1 MRFPRHLGF
10 LLLGL
15 VAVPAQ
21 AQLQYFGKNKVEY
34 EEQDWRV
41 LQTRHFDVHFYAGE
55 AAMVHDAARLAER
68 AYTELAAVLGH
79 ELPRRIPL
87 VLYASH
93 SDFQQTHITPSMID
107 VGTGGITDLARRRV
121 FLPFNGSWGDFQH
134 VLTHELVHAFEI
146 DILFDSTQ
154 GDPLNPFAFAPPLWV
169 MEGLAEYLSRPQQDS
184 YTAMWLRDAALS
196 GRLLSLPQLEQVQ
209 DIRIYRFG
217 QSVFSYFAE
226 RYGSRRIGDLL
237 RALATSR
244 SLERAFEDVAGVS
257 LQQFSEAWTTAV
269 RRRHL
274 PELGQHQL
282 NREYATPVVT
292 RESEN
297 AGMLLVP
304 SISPDGRYLAYVSDA
319 GLTRDLYVR
328 DMEEGRSRRV
338 VHGEQSGDF
347 ESLRFFNASAA
358 WAPDGKTLAF
368 VSQSRGEDALNLLDV
383 QRRRV
388 VAKYRFGLDELQ
400 TPTFSPDGGELVFVG
415 LEGGQSDLYR
425 VRRDGTDLRRLTAD
439 RAGERD
445 PQWSPDGRK
454 LVYVTDDGEDADFEA
469 LRFGTWKIAL
479 LELESGRRE
488 LLRPFRTGAAASPVW
503 SGDGGSIAFI
513 ADPDG
518 IPNIYVLHLATSNVF
533 RLTDTVTGVGGV
545 LPESPAL
552 SWARGSDRL
561 VFSAFGNSGWDIFRI
576 DRPASVMRPL
586 EGAIANLVTKH
597 GATEAAGLVAP
608 DSMSAVSTVADS
620 VARDSLA
627 MKTVS
632 VDSIA
637 PSSVARDTMAPSSL
651 AWDGIAPASAARD
664 SSAAAGAA
672 SAALHPGAGMTSP
685 AAATTPPGVLL
696 PAPEAMDF
704 VERPYHAHLA
714 PDVSQVAGV
723 VGSQGGFGGA
733 SLIHFS
739 DLLGDHLL
747 SVGFGIYGSLK
758 DSDLSLEYLNRSGR
772 TNYQFGVFQHQRRY
786 GFLASAVAG
795 VEKQTYLGVRAAAI
809 RPFDKFS
816 RVEMSMQLAAVRGR
830 FFLGETLG
838 DGSVQELRSFAGPG
852 LAYVV
857 DTALFGSTGPIM
869 GRRLRLGLE
878 SGFGELD
885 FRTLELDWRQYW
897 SFGASFTLAARGY
910 LAGSWGA
917 TPQSFFL
924 GGANTL
930 RGYAYGALAGTHAGL
945 AGLEFRFPLL
955 RYLALGWPLPLEL
968 GNVRGVL
975 FAESGS
981 AWDSVWLRTSRAA
994 AGMDVDLGPQVA
1006 YGFGTR
1012 IDFGAYILRL
1022 DWAQLYDPR
1031 TGHTRRG
1038 SSVAVGADF

>member
-1 MRFPRHLGF
+1 MRFLRHLG
-10 LLLGL
+10 LLVFGL
-15 VAVPAQ
+15 AAVSPAQ
-21 AQLQYFGKNKVEY
+21 AQFQYFGKNKVEY
-34 EEQDWRV
+34 REQDWRV
-41 LQTRHFDVHFYAGE
+41 LQTRHFDVHFYASE

-68 AYTELAAVLGH
+68 AYTEIAGVLGH

-121 FLPFNGSWGDFQH
+121 FLPFNGSWGDFRH

-146 DILFDSTQ
+146 DILFDSSQ

-196 GRLLSLPQLEQVQ
+196 GRLLSLPQLEQVY
-209 DIRIYRFG
+209 DIRVYRFG

-226 RYGSRRIGDLL
+226 RYGNRRIGDLL

-274 PELGQHQL
+274 PELGQRQL
-282 NREYATPVVT
+282 NREFATPVVT

-304 SISPDGRYLAYVSDA
+304 SISQDGRYLAYVSDA

-328 DMEEGRSRRV
+328 DLEEGHSRRV

-347 ESLRFFNASAA
+347 ESLRFFSASAA
-358 WAPDGKTLAF
+358 WAPGGKTVAF

-383 QRRRV
+383 ERGRV
-388 VAKYRFGLDELQ
+388 VAKHRFGLDELQ
-400 TPTFSPDGGELVFVG
+400 TPTFSPDGSELVFVG

-425 VRRDGTDLRRLTAD
+425 VRADGTDLRRLTAD
-439 RAGERD
+439 RAAERD
-445 PQWSPDGRK
+445 PQWSPDGQR
-454 LVYVTDDGEDADFEA
+454 LVFLTDDGDDADFEA
-469 LRFGTWKIAL
+469 LRFGTWKLAL
-479 LELESGRRE
+479 LELENDTRT
-488 LLRPFRTGAAASPVW
+488 LLRPFTTGAVASPVW
-503 SGDGGSIAFI
+503 SGDSGSLAFV

-518 IPNIYVLHLATSNVF
+518 IPNIYILHLATANVF

-545 LPESPAL
+545 LPQSPAL

-586 EGAIANLVTKH
+586 EGALAALVTPSSALS
-597 GATEAAGLVAP
+597 GTPSTALADSAAGDSVAADAAAATP
-608 DSMSAVSTVADS
+608 DARVAEASVACDTTAAGAVAGDSVAADIAVADS
-620 VARDSLA
+620 
-627 MKTVS
+627 
-632 VDSIA
+632 IA
-637 PSSVARDTMAPSSL
+637 H
-651 AWDGIAPASAARD
+651 
-664 SSAAAGAA
+664 AGAMSTA
-672 SAALHPGAGMTSP
+672 FRPGAGMTSP
-685 AAATTPPGVLL
+685 STGPATDGLLL
-696 PAPEAMDF
+696 PASETENF
-704 VERPYHAHLA
+704 VERPYRARLA
-714 PDVSQVAGV
+714 PDISQVVGV

-739 DLLGDHLL
+739 DLLGDHVL

-758 DSDLSLEYLNRSGR
+758 DSDLSVAYLNRSGR
-772 TNYQFGVFQHQRRY
+772 TNYEYSIFQNQRRY
-786 GFLASAVAG
+786 GFLASQVAG
-795 VEKQTYLGVRAAAI
+795 VERQTYLGLRAAAI

-816 RVEMSMQLAAVRGR
+816 RVEMSLQVAGVRGR

-838 DGSVQELRSFAGPG
+838 DASAQELRTFAGPG

-869 GRRLRLGLE
+869 GRRMRLSLE

-897 SFGASFTLAARGY
+897 SFGPSFTLAARGY

-924 GGANTL
+924 GGATTL
-930 RGYAYGALAGTHAGL
+930 RGYPYGALAGTNAGL

-981 AWDSVWLRTSRAA
+981 AWDGVWMRTSRAA

-1038 SSVAVGADF
+1038 SSIAVGADF